1 MTAMDRALM
10 AMAALSWTVMLAI
23 AVMGAYGWDFDE

>member
-23 AVMGAYGWDFDE
+23 AVMVGNFP